1 MDDDL
6 YRLIVQKNEAL
17 LKSRRTKRRVDKAN
31 AGRLRNYVNGL
42 NRDAKRDYV
51 AKLSAENKGD
61 SRSYWQ
67 SINLILNN
75 KGGTCTKF
83 NLKNDDGNVIESVKT
98 ADFINNY
105 FINIGPNLAKDMK
118 EEWTYDGPVA
128 ETELLTC
135 RVEKADIEKLIKDID
150 VTKASSMENMK
161 SNIVKDALSVVPE
174 KVLDLFVC
182 SLNSGIIPLEWKL
195 ATVIPLQKEG
205 DKSQVSNLRPV
216 SLLNMVVKLM
226 EKVVHKNVTE
236 YLESNKLLD
245 KNQGGFR
252 SGHSTTDTT
261 ANLVDQIARGMNSR
275 HFTIATYLD
284 LKKAFDTVNHVIL
297 LKKLKLLG
305 IKGKIY
311 DWIKNYLQDRTQKT
325 LANNIN
331 SGIQKITCG
340 LPQGS
345 IMGPL
350 LFLIYINDISN
361 ILLKTK
367 CFLYA
372 DDTVLYSINS
382 DLAQATQ
389 DMEEDLG
396 RIALWL
402 KRNKLT
408 LNKKKTKYMIYGM
421 RAQLKKIQYHR
432 LMIGDEIIE
441 KVQSFKYLGM
451 ILDPVLSF
459 NKHIDSIRSI
469 YAHKLLLYNKICFY
483 LDTPK
488 MLDLYKSHV
497 LPYVDYGD
505 VLYAG
510 ANKGKLDK
518 LQRLQNQALRVALN
532 VNMRFPVILLHQQAK
547 ISNLE
552 VRRQA
557 HLRNFMFKQK
567 SNVDL
572 INSRNVRTRAH
583 DAILYKT
590 LIPKNEKYRSSVL
603 YRGAMCWN
611 NLKVEERNIVEFDKF
626 KLHNKKWMSKMN
638 YI

>member
-1 MDDDL
+1 
-6 YRLIVQKNEAL
+6 
-17 LKSRRTKRRVDKAN
+17 
-31 AGRLRNYVNGL
+31 
-42 NRDAKRDYV
+42 
-51 AKLSAENKGD
+51 
-61 SRSYWQ
+61 
-67 SINLILNN
+67 
-75 KGGTCTKF
+75 
-83 NLKNDDGNVIESVKT
+83 
-98 ADFINNY
+98 
-105 FINIGPNLAKDMK
+105 
-118 EEWTYDGPVA
+118 
-128 ETELLTC
+128 
-135 RVEKADIEKLIKDID
+135 
-150 VTKASSMENMK
+150 
-161 SNIVKDALSVVPE
+161 
-174 KVLDLFVC
+174 
-182 SLNSGIIPLEWKL
+182 
-195 ATVIPLQKEG
+195 
-205 DKSQVSNLRPV
+205 
-216 SLLNMVVKLM
+216 M